1 MRQSAPTGL
10 MMAVI
15 RMSENIVSKR
25 EQSQARLSSAEREQ
39 CLCIAR
45 TCFQAGLL
53 LTALRALQER
63 LAQE

>member
-1 MRQSAPTGL
+1 MRQSSLKGL
-10 MMAVI
+10 MVLVL
-15 RMSENIVSKR
+15 RLSENIVSKR
-25 EQSQARLSSAEREQ
+25 EQRRTCLISAEREQ

-45 TCFQAGLL
+45 TCLQAGLA